1 MMISFLTVFLFQGK
15 KKKKKSNIVRLKSKV
30 VERSPMSWVVDDA
43 NSSNVFLPST
53 SSEFVIDKV
62 SENMT
67 LGKGG

>member
-1 MMISFLTVFLFQGK
+1 
-15 KKKKKSNIVRLKSKV
+15 
-30 VERSPMSWVVDDA
+30 MSWVVDDA
-43 NSSNVFLPST
+43 NSSNVFLPSY